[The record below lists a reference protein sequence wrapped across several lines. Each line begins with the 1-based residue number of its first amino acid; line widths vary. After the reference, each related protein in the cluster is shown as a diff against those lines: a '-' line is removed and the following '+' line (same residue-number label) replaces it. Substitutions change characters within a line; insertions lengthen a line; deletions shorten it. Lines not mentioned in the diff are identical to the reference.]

1 MKVCRWVETGFHSY
15 LKACRW
21 VETGFHSYLK
31 ACRWVERSFPE
42 ERKGSCR
49 GALFFPYFFSSVTFS
64 RLMDM
69 EKN

>member
-42 ERKGSCR
+42 EWKGSCR
-49 GALFFPYFFSSVTFS
+49 SALHFPYLFPQQSYHS
-64 RLMDM
+64 
-69 EKN
+69 